1 MILEHQG
8 KTLEINL
15 KNMLVT
21 LKLSIKNK
29 AVGDTTSTS
38 DTLSQ
43 GIKPKLLTVSGLV
56 LFDDAEKLK
65 ALVKW
70 AEKINDDG
78 TPAIHTIDDQT
89 ANLGEVRQ
97 VIFDR
102 DFNIKKVAKFEAWQ
116 IDFTLLQ
123 KNTVA
128 EQKESRAQTTTA
140 SVGDTATGT
149 VVASE
154 ETQNNTT
161 QEHGAF
167 YNAMLTLESY
177 LEPAIEN
184 NQTN

>member
-15 KNMLVT
+15 KSMLVT

-29 AVGDTTSTS
+29 SVGDTTSTS

-43 GIKPKLLTVSGLV
+43 GIKPKSLTVSGLV
-56 LFDDAEKLK
+56 LYEDAEKLK
-65 ALVKW
+65 ELVKW
-70 AEKINDDG
+70 AEKTNSDG
-78 TPAIHTIDDQT
+78 SPAIHTIDDQT

-102 DFNIKKVAKFEAWQ
+102 DFNIKKMAQFEAWQ

-128 EQKESRAQTTTA
+128 EQKESRSQPTTT

-154 ETQNNTT
+154 EIQSTTT

-177 LEPAIEN
+177 LEPAVEN
-184 NQTN
+184 NQEN

>member
-15 KNMLVT
+15 KSMLVT

-29 AVGDTTSTS
+29 SVGDTTSTS

-43 GIKPKLLTVSGLV
+43 GIKPKSLTVSGLV
-56 LFDDAEKLK
+56 LYEDAEKLK
-65 ALVKW
+65 ELVKW
-70 AEKINDDG
+70 AEKTNSDG
-78 TPAIHTIDDQT
+78 SPAIHTIDDET

-102 DFNIKKVAKFEAWQ
+102 DFNIKKMAQFEAWQ

-123 KNTVA
+123 KNSVA

-140 SVGDTATGT
+140 SVGDTATGM

-154 ETQNNTT
+154 ETQNTTT
-161 QEHGAF
+161 QEHGFF
-167 YNAMLTLESY
+167 YKAMVELEKL
-177 LEPAIEN
+177 LEPDNEN
-184 NQTN
+184 N